1 MTSAIHA
8 FGESALLVEIGEGID
23 DAHVARARA
32 VADGWEALGH
42 GLAVPTYTSVLL
54 RYDPFT
60 LDPRLA
66 EREAGRL
73 VETATPAP
81 AASFR
86 TIEIPTTYE
95 GPDLEETAERSH
107 LAVDELIALHA
118 DRDYRVLFL
127 GFLPGFAY
135 CGTLDPRIAAP
146 RLARPREHVPA
157 GAVAIADGQ
166 TGVYPFDSPGGWRL
180 IGRTELRMFDP
191 SHAPAALVRA
201 GDRVRFV
208 RR

>member
-1 MTSAIHA
+1 
-8 FGESALLVEIGEGID
+8 
-23 DAHVARARA
+23 
-32 VADGWEALGH
+32 
-42 GLAVPTYTSVLL
+42 
-54 RYDPFT
+54 PFT
-60 LDPRLA
+60 LDPQLA

-118 DRDYRVLFL
+118 DRDYRVFFL

-135 CGTLDPRIAAP
+135 CDPLAFAAANALVGNGPEAAAIEIVGAPFVFACDDRRVVAVTGRDVAVQVRDRLD
-146 RLARPREHVPA
+146 
-157 GAVAIADGQ
+157 GWTAV
-166 TGVYPFDSPGGWRL
+166 F
-180 IGRTELRMFDP
+180 
-191 SHAPAALVRA
+191 VRA
-201 GDRVRFV
+201 GMEVRVLTGERSRFTYLAV
-208 RR
+208 S

>member
-60 LDPRLA
+60 LDPQLA

-118 DRDYRVLFL
+118 DRDLRLLAGPQARRDVERGRRVLVHEL
-127 GFLPGFAY
+127 HVGEQLLAIGGRHLLVGA
-135 CGTLDPRIAAP
+135 GTLLDGLVVLGLLDLAGGKGL
-146 RLARPREHVPA
+146 RLVPELVPRERR
-157 GAVAIADGQ
+157 VAA
-166 TGVYPFDSPGGWRL
+166 
-180 IGRTELRMFDP
+180 
-191 SHAPAALVRA
+191 RA
-201 GDRVRFV
+201 GGREVRDV
-208 RR
+208 A